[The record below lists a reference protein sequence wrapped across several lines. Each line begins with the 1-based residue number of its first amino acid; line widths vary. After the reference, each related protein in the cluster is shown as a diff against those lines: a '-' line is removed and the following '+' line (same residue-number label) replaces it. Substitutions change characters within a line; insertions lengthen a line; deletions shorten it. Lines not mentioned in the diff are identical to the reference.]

1 MSSVEPEHGTAS
13 TSYTQGEFGTM
24 VTRQELEGK
33 WNEVKG
39 RLQDR
44 WGQLTDDELQRG
56 RGSANELV
64 GVVQQK
70 TGESRREIEAFLDE
84 VIAEGGSM
92 VGAAKEAAQEYAH
105 QASEAM
111 HAGYDQVAQT
121 VVSGYEQA
129 ENAVRRHPAESV
141 AVALGAGIITGVVL
155 GLLMKSR

>member
-1 MSSVEPEHGTAS
+1 MVPPTGTEGNLS
-13 TSYTQGEFGTM
+13 QTIQESGTM

-56 RGSANELV
+56 RASATELV

-70 TGESRREIEAFLDE
+70 TGESRREIEEFLDQ
-84 VIAEGGSM
+84 VISEGHSSM
-92 VGAAKEAAQEYAH
+92 AAAKATAQEYAH

-111 HAGYDQVAQT
+111 HAGYQQASDSVRAR
-121 VVSGYEQA
+121 YEQA
-129 ENAVRRHPAESV
+129 EGIVRSRPGESV
-141 AVALGAGIITGVVL
+141 AVVFGAGIITGVVL
-155 GLLMKSR
+155 GLVLRSR

>member
-1 MSSVEPEHGTAS
+1 
-13 TSYTQGEFGTM
+13 M

-70 TGESRREIEAFLDE
+70 TGESRREIEAFLDQ
-84 VIAEGGSM
+84 VVAEGGST
-92 VGAAKEAAQEYAH
+92 VGAAKEAAQEYVH
-105 QASEAM
+105 QASEAV
-111 HAGYDQVAQT
+111 HAGYEQVAESVRST
-121 VVSGYEQA
+121 YEQA
-129 ENAVRRHPAESV
+129 ESAVRRRPGESV
-141 AVALGAGIITGVVL
+141 AVAFGAGIITGVVL
-155 GLLMKSR
+155 GLMLKSR

>member
-1 MSSVEPEHGTAS
+1 
-13 TSYTQGEFGTM
+13 M

-70 TGESRREIEAFLDE
+70 TGESRREIEAFLDQ
-84 VIAEGGSM
+84 VISEGSSA

-105 QASEAM
+105 QASEAVQ
-111 HAGYDQVAQT
+111 AGYEHVADS
-121 VVSGYEQA
+121 VRSGYEQA
-129 ENAVRRHPAESV
+129 ENTVRRHPTESV

-155 GLLMKSR
+155 GLLLRSR